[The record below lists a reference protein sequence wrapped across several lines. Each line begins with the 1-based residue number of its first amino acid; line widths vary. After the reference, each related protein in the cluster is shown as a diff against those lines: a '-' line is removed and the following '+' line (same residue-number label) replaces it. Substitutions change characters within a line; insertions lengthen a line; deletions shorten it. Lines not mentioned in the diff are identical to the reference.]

1 MRIRSYESGDEA
13 AVIALWSECGLTRAW
28 NDPKKD
34 IARKLTTQAEWFLV
48 GVDDATGEDGDKL
61 IASALFGYDG
71 HRGWVNYLAVSP
83 TCQRR
88 GHARQLMA
96 RGEALLIAAGCP
108 KLNLQLRSSNSE
120 VLDLYQHLGYA
131 RDDVVSLGKRLI
143 PD

>member
-1 MRIRSYESGDEA
+1 MNIRPYASADEA
-13 AVIALWSECGLTRAW
+13 AVIALWTECGLTRAW

-34 IARKLTTQAEWFLV
+34 IARKLTTQSEWFLV
-48 GVDDATGEDGDKL
+48 GVDDAEGNAVV
-61 IASALFGYDG
+61 ASAMVGYDG

-83 TCQRR
+83 ACQRR

-96 RGEALLIAAGCP
+96 RGEALLMAAGCP
-108 KLNLQLRSSNSE
+108 KLNLQVRSSNAE
-120 VLDLYQHLGYA
+120 VLNFYQHIGYG